1 MPITVLV
8 GGDFWFCEQ
17 FGSKQAA
24 IDEILQSLADWP
36 VEVSS
41 EWRTDSRVPKR
52 GAAFLHL

>member
-24 IDEILQSLADWP
+24 IDEILQQLADC
-36 VEVSS
+36 ESD
-41 EWRTDSRVPKR
+41 RT
-52 GAAFLHL
+52 